1 MSQSALR
8 QRPGSYARGEDTRR
22 RILETALDIFAAEGF
37 EGASTR
43 HLAERSGVNLP
54 AIQYYF
60 GSKEGLYRA
69 VIEHIVQLNEAH
81 MAPLAAKVKAALA
94 DPKSEPELLL
104 DLLCEIF
111 ESFVTLV
118 SGGAQAESRRQLYA
132 RAEVDRSA
140 GLELL
145 HESGVKEVFQPCL
158 KLVAR
163 LLGQPVGDPA
173 TVLRTLALFGQVTI
187 FCNKAV
193 RRVLRFKTFSQDG
206 IASIQA
212 LVRAQ
217 TTAIMR
223 DAMAAKRVRKTGGR
237 RT

>member
-1 MSQSALR
+1 MSLGALR
-8 QRPGSYARGEDTRR
+8 QRTGSYARGEDTRR
-22 RILETALDIFAAEGF
+22 RILETALEIFAAEGF

-43 HLAERSGVNLP
+43 HLAERAGVNLP

-69 VIEHIVQLNEAH
+69 VIEHIVQHNEAH

-94 DPKSEPELLL
+94 NPRSEPELLL

-118 SGGAQAESRRQLYA
+118 SGGAQVESRRLLYA
-132 RAEVDRSA
+132 RAEVDQSA

-145 HESGVKEVFQPCL
+145 HESGVKQIFEPCL
-158 KLVAR
+158 RLVGR
-163 LLGQPVGDPA
+163 LLGRPIEDPA

-193 RRVLRFKTFSQDG
+193 RRVLRFKNFNVDR
-206 IASIQA
+206 IAMIQT
-212 LVRAQ
+212 LVRSH
-217 TTAIMR
+217 TIAIMR
-223 DAMAAKRVRKTGGR
+223 DAMASKRTKAAGR
-237 RT
+237 RA

>member
-22 RILETALDIFAAEGF
+22 RILETALELFAAEGY

-43 HLAERSGVNLP
+43 QLAERAGVNLP

-69 VIEHIVQLNEAH
+69 VIEHIVQHNEAH
-81 MAPLAAKVKAALA
+81 MAPLAARVKAALA
-94 DPKSEPELLL
+94 DPKSDPEMLLE
-104 DLLCEIF
+104 LLCEMF
-111 ESFVTLV
+111 EAFVALV
-118 SGGAQAESRRQLYA
+118 SAGTQVESRRMLYA

-145 HESGVKEVFQPCL
+145 HESGIKEIFEPCL
-158 KLVAR
+158 RLVGR
-163 LLGQPVGDPA
+163 LLGRPTDDPA
-173 TVLRTLALFGQVTI
+173 TVMRTLALFGQVTI

-193 RRVLRFKTFSQDG
+193 RRVLRFKNFNDER
-206 IASIQA
+206 IAFIQS

-223 DAMAAKRVRKTGGR
+223 DAMAARRPRAAGR
-237 RT
+237 RR